1 MIQEKK
7 TGDTKAFD
15 TNWKNRSESLYTHWT
30 KGKIQNQIQ
39 LAFRNHWLLFSEL
52 MEKEKNYNKG
62 KRVLEVGCG
71 RGSLSCYFSE
81 NNYDCT
87 LLDLSESVID
97 IAKNIFTKNNLPAN
111 FIVGDANNLN
121 IPDNSFD
128 VIFSIGLLE
137 HFEDIVIP
145 LSEQIRVLDKG
156 GIWFGYIVP
165 EYKENIQKDYKWINN
180 ILKGYQENGS
190 QKAEEKEVIYRSD
203 YGSERYIPILEDLGL
218 TNIHASGVYPVPM
231 ISHSID
237 FPFSLMPQES
247 EKKLVEYLQKIL
259 KKNQE
264 KTGKNKWLCQ
274 EGYGNAFLVWGV
286 KK

>member
-15 TNWKNRSESLYTHWT
+15 TNWKNRGESFYTHWT
-30 KGKIQNQIQ
+30 KGEILNQVQ

-52 MEKEKNYNKG
+52 MKKENNYNKG

-97 IAKNIFTKNNLPAN
+97 IAKNIFTRNNLQAN

-121 IPDNSFD
+121 IPNNSFD

-165 EYKENIQKDYKWINN
+165 EYKENIQKDYEWINN
-180 ILKGYQENGS
+180 ILKGYQEINS
-190 QKAEEKEVIYRSD
+190 QKVEKKEAIYRSD
-203 YGSERYIPILEDLGL
+203 YGSERYVPILEKLGL
-218 TNIHASGVYPVPM
+218 KNIQVSGVYPIPM

-237 FPFSLMPQES
+237 FPFSLMSEQS
-247 EKKLVEYLQKIL
+247 EKVLIKHFEELL
-259 KKNQE
+259 KNNSKN
-264 KTGKNKWLCQ
+264 TGKNQWLCS
-274 EGYGNAFLVWGV
+274 EGYGNAFLVWGI
-286 KK
+286 K